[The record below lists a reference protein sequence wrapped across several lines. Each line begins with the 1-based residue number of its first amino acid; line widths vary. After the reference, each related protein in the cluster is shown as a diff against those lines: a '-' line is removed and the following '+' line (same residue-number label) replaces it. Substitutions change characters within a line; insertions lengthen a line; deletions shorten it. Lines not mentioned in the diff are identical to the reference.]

1 MRSID
6 SNDNLRR
13 LAAIGGAGLACAV
26 SAGDPVAL
34 EEDDAGEK
42 HEHGRQRE
50 GAAEE
55 RNAVAVAVMLSN
67 VAQDGRRWRA
77 DQEWAAGT
85 VPVWAFS
92 VDIPRGSFNGRRIVA
107 FLPNTTCPNAASD
120 SGAGGGSR
128 LSRPFGPAR
137 EVPAPPSAR
146 GVIPEL
152 LFPLPTHKAEL
163 SRRRA
168 GARRVYRCG
177 DEIL

>member
-67 VAQDGRRWRA
+67 VAQDGRRGRA

-120 SGAGGGSR
+120 GRSSHGRFACD
-128 LSRPFGPAR
+128 GPGHLH
-137 EVPAPPSAR
+137 P
-146 GVIPEL
+146 
-152 LFPLPTHKAEL
+152 
-163 SRRRA
+163 
-168 GARRVYRCG
+168 
-177 DEIL
+177 